1 MYAHRSS
8 PSFSAVVFR
17 LFLLILVILGSYYA
31 YSAFHHVDPLR
42 ARLHALGYPEK
53 GFIMTGNV
61 IRWADGHLT
70 VMEGEYVENYPVTAA
85 AAYAAA
91 ENYLAPYNLKLKAH
105 GYALKVKKGSLTEM
119 EKDGQKY
126 FVFEVRLD
134 TGRGDLF
141 AGTIWVNRKTGAV
154 SLKGLLG

>member
-8 PSFSAVVFR
+8 PSFSRVILR
-17 LFLLILVILGSYYA
+17 LFLLISVILGSYYA
-31 YSAFHHVDPLR
+31 YSAFHQVDPLQ

-53 GFIMTGNV
+53 GFIMTGNI

-70 VMEGEYVENYPVTAA
+70 VMQGDYVENYPITAA
-85 AAYAAA
+85 AAYSAA

-105 GYALKVKKGSLTEM
+105 GYALKVKESSLTEM

-126 FVFEVRLD
+126 FVFEVQLD
-134 TGRGDLF
+134 TGRNSLF
-141 AGTIWVNRKTGAV
+141 AGMVWVNRKTGTV